1 MKHYF
6 NRKERDVCMT
16 DQRIYELVS
25 MFKSAMLAAQNE
37 GIFEGDDVFC
47 RFPRGCCGDTC
58 YLLATFLKSH
68 GIETIYVWSDYGR
81 QSHAWLVVNDGRV
94 KVPMLRYINV
104 EDEYVQLVSRY
115 GGKINR
121 QIEDNSYRARDLTK
135 GLVIDITAD
144 QFGGPSVYVGARDAF
159 YRRFTFQQ
167 AHICKGVSDKRLG
180 DLYRNISWFLPKQH

>member
-1 MKHYF
+1 
-6 NRKERDVCMT
+6 MT

-94 KVPMLRYINV
+94 KVPISDFLSTSSNDARYV
-104 EDEYVQLVSRY
+104 ESHTCSFGDKYVSLPLEY
-115 GGKINR
+115 I
-121 QIEDNSYRARDLTK
+121 
-135 GLVIDITAD
+135 
-144 QFGGPSVYVGARDAF
+144 
-159 YRRFTFQQ
+159 
-167 AHICKGVSDKRLG
+167 
-180 DLYRNISWFLPKQH
+180 